1 MENKFEELVIRLK
14 KNNTY
19 SSRSRSRGRFLG
31 WRRWNRQIL
40 GFRGR
45 RRRGSDW
52 QVVGRRGLVGRHG
65 WRWATQHGDR
75 CRGRLIAIDL
85 QHTISYR
92 SQTTRIVRCKI
103 EFFFFKQ
110 SFNSS
115 SILTKIGKLVSL
127 FHLFI
132 VPKKI
137 YVPQHFSA

>member
-31 WRRWNRQIL
+31 WRRWNRQIF

-92 SQTTRIVRCKI
+92 SQTTRIVKCKI
-103 EFFFFKQ
+103 EFFFKQ
-110 SFNSS
+110 LQQFVDTYENRQAR
-115 SILTKIGKLVSL
+115 
-127 FHLFI
+127 FI
-132 VPKKI
+132 VPSLYSSKKI